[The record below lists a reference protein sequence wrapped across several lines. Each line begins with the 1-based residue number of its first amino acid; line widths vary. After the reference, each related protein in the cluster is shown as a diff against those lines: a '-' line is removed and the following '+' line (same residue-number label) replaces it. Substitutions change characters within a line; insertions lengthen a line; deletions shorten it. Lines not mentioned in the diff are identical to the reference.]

1 MQKQLL
7 EFDFPQ
13 PLSNALL
20 LAPSSVTPS
29 FPSVPAAHR
38 RLATMMV
45 NGMGGRAVPLLE
57 SVIACCSTSLT
68 EPHGEE
74 RGDRA
79 QQDNHASLLLNKCPG
94 SNARPPSLPSP
105 LPSLGHA
112 CSTTKLKPH
121 TCRPL
126 VQTRSCRTP
135 PASSPQL
142 HAFFLLDGPA
152 RREQS
157 RTRQVIIPP
166 LILLPHLGVKITLL

>member
-7 EFDFPQ
+7 EFDLPQ

-20 LAPSSVTPS
+20 LAPSSVNPS
-29 FPSVPAAHR
+29 FTSVPAAHR

-79 QQDNHASLLLNKCPG
+79 QQENDTSLLLNKCPG
-94 SNARPPSLPSP
+94 SKARPPSPPSP
-105 LPSLGHA
+105 PPLSWPCFLNNQTKTPHLSTA
-112 CSTTKLKPH
+112 CSNALFQDTSCFVSTT
-121 TCRPL
+121 
-126 VQTRSCRTP
+126 SC
-135 PASSPQL
+135 L
-142 HAFFLLDGPA
+142 
-152 RREQS
+152 
-157 RTRQVIIPP
+157 
-166 LILLPHLGVKITLL
+166 LLPGRPCAARAITHSAGHLPTPNLTAASWC